1 MKVCFLLERGAPPRE
16 NPVVVETLALL
27 AARGAEAVV
36 RYPDEELVRLDR
48 LRPEADLYLLK
59 SNTELALSLA
69 TALEGLGARVV
80 NSAEATARAK
90 NKVVA
95 AAVLRHAGLPL
106 PPSLA
111 AGRPAQ
117 LAAALAE
124 GPLILKPH
132 RGHYGAGIVVAETP
146 ANLPAADAYPELVFA
161 QRYLPGARRNLKVF
175 AIGDEVFGVRKPF
188 APGSFLHP
196 GEPVPLSP
204 ELARIARRCGQA
216 FGLELYGLDVAETEA
231 GPVVV
236 DVNAFPGYRGVPDAA
251 RRLARFVLGARR
263 A

>member
-1 MKVCFLLERGAPPRE
+1 MKICFLLERGAPLRE
-16 NPVVVETLALL
+16 NPVVAETFGLL
-27 AARGAEAVV
+27 AERGAEPVV
-36 RYPDEELVRLDR
+36 RYPEEELVRLDR
-48 LRPEADLYLLK
+48 LRPEAELYLLK

-69 TALEGLGARVV
+69 TALEGLGARIV
-80 NSAEATARAK
+80 NTAEATGRAK

-95 AAVLRHAGLPL
+95 AAVLRRAGLPL
-106 PPSLA
+106 PRTLV

-117 LAAALAE
+117 LAELAE

-146 ANLPAADAYPELVFA
+146 AELPAADAYPDLVFA
-161 QRYLPGARRNLKVF
+161 QRYLSAARRDLKVF
-175 AIGDEVFGVRKPF
+175 AIGDEVFGVRKVF

-204 ELARIARRCGQA
+204 DLERIARRCGQA
-216 FGLELYGLDVAETEA
+216 FGLELYGLDIAETEA
-231 GPVVV
+231 GPVVL
-236 DVNAFPGYRGVPDAA
+236 DVNAFPGYRGVPDAG
-251 RRLARFVLGARR
+251 RRLARFVLGEGR